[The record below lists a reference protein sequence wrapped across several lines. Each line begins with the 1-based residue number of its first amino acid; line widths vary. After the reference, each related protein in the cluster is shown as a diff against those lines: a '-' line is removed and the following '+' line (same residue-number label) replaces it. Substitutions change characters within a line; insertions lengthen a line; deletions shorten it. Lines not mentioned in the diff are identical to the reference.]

1 MLKHRVLP
9 LSHEIFLA
17 DENILHH
24 CSVSIYMPIR
34 SVRDEDAFTNSLLLR
49 KAQSTKIFLHKYL
62 YLLIIIKFYWLAIK
76 KAYNLAVGQ
85 I

>member
-1 MLKHRVLP
+1 
-9 LSHEIFLA
+9 
-17 DENILHH
+17 
-24 CSVSIYMPIR
+24 MPIR
-34 SVRDEDAFTNSLLLR
+34 SIADKYTFTNPLLLR